1 MSVREPFSC
10 SAEFVAISRSSSRAR
25 SAETRQGEPV
35 SNRLTAFAFLTAC
48 TTAVMAEAPPAYYKQ
63 LQRDAPEVLRIKI
76 LESVARCGETGCHYT
91 VRARVV
97 CVARS
102 LGRLAPA
109 DIITIEY
116 YSETASPQ
124 RPSPPS
130 SATSRPAPAF
140 PDQPAS
146 VPPGASARS
155 ATASEPPRPALP
167 AVEPRPGPRP
177 IKPIVVGG
185 EYPAYLVAESGV
197 SDRRQYRPAARG
209 ASFED
214 SAVAEQREVCR
225 AL

>member
-1 MSVREPFSC
+1 M
-10 SAEFVAISRSSSRAR
+10 
-25 SAETRQGEPV
+25 T
-35 SNRLTAFAFLTAC
+35 NRLSAFAFLTAC
-48 TTAVMAEAPPAYYKQ
+48 TTVVVAEAPPAFYKQ
-63 LQRDAPEVLRIKI
+63 LQREAPEVLRIKI
-76 LESVARCGETGCHYT
+76 LESVARCGETGCPYT

-97 CVARS
+97 CVPRS
-102 LGRLAPA
+102 LGRLASA
-109 DIITIEY
+109 DIITIGY
-116 YSETASPQ
+116 YSDTASPQ
-124 RPSPPS
+124 RPSPPI
-130 SATSRPAPAF
+130 SATSRAAPAF

-155 ATASEPPRPALP
+155 ATASEPPRPAPP

-177 IKPIVVGG
+177 IKPLLVGG
-185 EYPAYLVAESGV
+185 EYSAYLVAESGV